1 MLFPTLQA
9 IATRDV
15 ICLDDTASLRQALEL
30 MNQQRIRSL
39 LVRSARGYK
48 LLLAGDLVTFHLQG
62 VAFSAPLSQVFLPP
76 ALQLSPDASV
86 EEAIRLI
93 SIHQAEQVCLVDAD
107 NQLKGIVSYTDLIQS
122 LDPETL
128 AENQRLSD
136 LLRGVQLL
144 QVNKE
149 MPVSLVLSLMQQQ
162 GVNTALVSED
172 RVPLGILTQTDAIRL
187 LQSGADLSQMVER
200 VMSSPVF
207 TLTEQLSIYQ
217 ALTTIREKG
226 FKRLVVVD
234 EQKKVVGLIS
244 QQDLVSIYYNQW
256 FDLVKKQQQELKE
269 NNQRLQQK
277 NQALT
282 LLLDEVG
289 YPALLMSAQSGIEY
303 ANKAAVEL
311 FSVEMLQQ
319 GRSIQELLS
328 GHQPVAALE
337 HFFNQ
342 LALGRPAQI
351 SLLIRASSGE
361 YQAYQLSS
369 KPLTPDIDHGFTLL
383 SFRIRMGQQAPI
395 DRPQGAN
402 E

>member
-15 ICLDDTASLRQALEL
+15 ICLDETASLRQALEL
-30 MNQQRIRSL
+30 MNQQQIRSL
-39 LVRSARGYK
+39 LVRSVRGYK
-48 LLLAGDLVTFHLQG
+48 LLLSKDMVTFHLQG

-76 ALQLSPDASV
+76 ALQLPPDAGV

-93 SIHQAEQVCLVDAD
+93 SLHQAEQVCLVDSD
-107 NQLKGIVSYTDLIQS
+107 NRLQGIVSYTDLIQS

-162 GVNTALVSED
+162 GVNTALISED
-172 RVPLGILTQTDAIRL
+172 RVPLGVLTQTDAIRL
-187 LQSGADLSQMVER
+187 LQSGADLAQTVER

-207 TLTEQLSIYQ
+207 TLTEQLSIRQ

-234 EQKKVVGLIS
+234 DRKKVVGLIS

-282 LLLDEVG
+282 LLLDELG
-289 YPALLMSAQSGIEY
+289 YPALLMSNASGIEY
-303 ANKAAVEL
+303 VNKEAVQL
-311 FSVEMLQQ
+311 FARENLQP
-319 GRSIQELLS
+319 GMSIQELLS

-337 HFFNQ
+337 HFFDQ
-342 LALGRPAQI
+342 LELGRPAQL
-351 SLLIRASSGE
+351 SLLIKASSGE
-361 YQAYQLSS
+361 YQSCQLSS
-369 KPLTPDIDHGFTLL
+369 KPLTPHREQGFTLL
-383 SFRIRMGQQAPI
+383 SFKIRSGQEVST
-395 DRPQGAN
+395 DRLQGAS

>member
-15 ICLDDTASLRQALEL
+15 ICLDDTASLNQALEL
-30 MNQQRIRSL
+30 MNRQRIRSL
-39 LVRSARGYK
+39 LVRSTRGYK
-48 LLLAGDLVTFHLQG
+48 LLLTRDLVTFHLQG
-62 VAFSAPLSQVFLPP
+62 VTFTAPLSQVFLPP
-76 ALQLSPDASV
+76 VLQLSPDAGV

-107 NQLKGIVSYTDLIQS
+107 GQLKGIVSYTDLIQS

-162 GVNTALVSED
+162 GVNTALISED
-172 RVPLGILTQTDAIRL
+172 RVPLGVLTQTDAIQL
-187 LQSGADLSQMVER
+187 LQSGADLSQTVER

-207 TLTEQLSIYQ
+207 TLTEQLSIRQ
-217 ALTTIREKG
+217 ALTAIREKG

-234 EQKKVVGLIS
+234 QQKKVVGLIS

-269 NNQRLQQK
+269 KNQRLEQK
-277 NQALT
+277 NQALI
-282 LLLDEVG
+282 LLLDEIG
-289 YPALLMSAQSGIEY
+289 YPALLMNSQSGIEY
-303 ANKAAVEL
+303 ANKAATEL
-311 FSVEMLQQ
+311 FSVDLLQQ
-319 GRSIQELLS
+319 GRSIQELLD
-328 GHQPVAALE
+328 GHQPVVALE
-337 HFFNQ
+337 HFFKQ
-342 LALGRPAQI
+342 LLLGRPAQI
-351 SLLIRASSGE
+351 SLLIKSVSGE
-361 YQAYQLSS
+361 YQSYQLSS
-369 KPLTPDIDHGFTLL
+369 KPLTPDLDRGFTLL
-383 SFRIRMGQQAPI
+383 SFKVRMGQ
-395 DRPQGAN
+395 DVSMGRPQGAN